1 MEWKRKL
8 SGLLAGAML
17 LGTLPTTALAWNAP
31 ESDSWN
37 AAGRDGI
44 AARFFVGSDTHIGRN
59 NDASSKL
66 KNALDAFNAVDPKA
80 DGVLLVGDVTNNGD
94 ESEYDSLMGIIGSSE
109 LGKANKVQL
118 SMGNHEYNQG
128 TMACFEEKTK
138 EKANQV
144 LYYGTDGTN
153 STNINNIS
161 SLAATVIKL
170 SAKNYVGDY
179 TEQYDMV
186 KTALET
192 STAKNANAPIIVM
205 GHHGIPN
212 TAYVTNEWKG
222 NYGEMLD
229 LFEQYP
235 QVIHI
240 SGHSHATLEDARS
253 IWQDDGYTAI
263 QDGTIGAYFE
273 NEKGKVNPDT
283 GADATRPAD
292 SEIASQAL
300 RIDVL
305 NDGTVKIYR
314 MNLTTGKYMYENEPW
329 TFTVNSSER
338 PYTSSRSSNAPNFAE
353 DAQVTASDP
362 STNEVTVQFPAASA
376 ASAANNDMVHA
387 YKIVM
392 TPQDGGSAVT
402 RTVFADYYEPQQ
414 KSNWSVKVN
423 GLSAGKTY
431 DVSVTA
437 LTSFESESNAITGTA
452 TTAEP
457 APYTTPQPDILNI
470 DYRTDS
476 NTDTNGHTLTVMG
489 NPQKITDETYGTVY
503 HFDGSKDGLR
513 YTMSAA
519 DYNKFK
525 NGYTMETLVKMYS
538 KGNPF
543 SNQESAGC
551 GFELNDD
558 GKTLEFWNRVG
569 GSYKKPTTD
578 ISSLKSG
585 WIHMMA
591 TFDGTETQLYVNGE
605 LKSTV
610 QGADSMTVPA
620 SGAQY
625 FYVGADTNGS
635 GAVQNP
641 MKCDVALA
649 RLYTGAMNA
658 EDVMKTYMAIQ
669 AGETPS
675 QPTVTVPTADMMD
688 VDFSDGT
695 AADRSATKN
704 TDKAVGSPVIQDD
717 ADLGKKVAAFNGSYD
732 AYMYPFDNTKYSK
745 MTNAVTIESV
755 FRYNEVPSSGEHD
768 IFSNQQGG
776 GIGLGLEKG
785 VLQFYCNINKSGGG
799 NSYVQPSAT
808 IEAGKW
814 YHAVGTFDGSKVR
827 LYLNGKKVS
836 EKDAGGST
844 VHWTT
849 DVSAQNF
856 VIGGDSD
863 SSNKAQFFSNGS
875 VSLARLYSTAMTT
888 EQVKK
893 AYAELDP
900 VMLQFDG
907 SLGSLALN
915 QECTVPTATASNGSA
930 VTVTV
935 TDPDGAAV
943 TLTNGKFT
951 PNKAGKYTFTYTTAD
966 GKKTQRIIHEAID
979 TANLP
984 VTLGLVAADQA
995 AAGGRFNVSVHLNR
1009 DSKLAVGKTE
1019 FDLAYD
1025 ANAVTYVGAENEKSG
1040 LTITD
1045 NGSGSLHMAY
1055 TGDVSTEAFGN
1066 YSATRLVKLTFAAK
1080 DTGEN
1085 KNAVFSFANVNI
1097 DASTGKKNAASKSIT
1112 IYGKSSLDLNGDGV
1126 IGVGDIALAQNDS
1139 QKKLIA
1145 AQAAIRPYK
1154 HVVMITMDGGGI
1166 CFRPDQMYY
1175 ATDGQTTLTNDA
1187 SIMAKRTNDYA
1198 MQLFNDYCATS
1209 YSAKSETPTISAQNY
1224 TSLLHGKEY
1233 ASAQKEYQ
1241 IDNTKT
1247 SVYYYPDFGK
1257 DTATYPSVFKALG
1270 TAFPNRANAAFAEW
1284 TQIVNG
1290 IIEPDAAVY
1299 THGSTHSGGDM
1310 QDVADYIRSDA
1321 FKSTAMVYMQS
1332 DEMDAAGHSKG
1343 YYTDYYYDTLKK
1355 FDGYFKSIMDALEE
1369 TGTKDETLVLFTADH
1384 GGTVNISSNGTV
1396 IGGSHGGKSNQE
1408 YDVQIALGGQTI
1420 DSGKRLTGGTNHDPA
1435 VIALTALGADVPS
1448 SMDGKADLLTQ
1459 ASLSQTE
1466 LTKKNR
1472 SIEKVTATAGTNVN
1486 AVELKLSNVQNDRTI
1501 NALDTVIDLNGRNV
1515 RSVQTEGTVLRQDTR
1530 NGKLYLTISYTKT
1543 PETLVRVNLDGAAKD
1558 VQVSA
1563 YMLGASDGKEIYGDL
1578 VTTEGTLTVK
1588 DNSSSSSSGSHSG
1601 SHSSGSNNSSNGSN
1615 NASNG
1620 SNTTPSDSKP
1630 TFSDVKDSD
1639 YFAPAVRWAVEK
1651 GITSGLT
1658 ETTFGKNAACTR
1670 AQIVTFLWRAAGS
1683 PKANTQRGFTDV
1695 ADSAYYTDAVAWAVE
1710 NGITDGTGSG
1720 RFAPDAACTRG
1731 QMAVLLYRYQHTPAV
1746 SGSNPFSDVRDS
1758 DYSANAVLWAY
1769 NTGVTAGT
1777 SASTFAPNQ
1786 ICTRSQMITFL
1797 YRLLNK

>member
-31 ESDSWN
+31 ESGSWS
-37 AAGRDGI
+37 AASRDGI

-66 KNALDAFNAVDPKA
+66 TNALSAFNTVDPKA

-94 ESEYDSLMGIIGSSE
+94 ESEYDSLMGIIDSSE
-109 LGKANKVQL
+109 LGQKGKVQL
-118 SMGNHEYNQG
+118 SMGNHEYNSG
-128 TMACFEEKTK
+128 DMARFEQKTK

-153 STNINNIS
+153 STDINSIS
-161 SLAATVIKL
+161 ALAATVIKL
-170 SAKNYVGDY
+170 SAKNYAGDY
-179 TEQYDMV
+179 TDQYDMV

-212 TAYVTNEWKG
+212 TAYVTNEW
-222 NYGEMLD
+222 YGSYGAILD
-229 LFEQYP
+229 LFKDCP

-253 IWQDDGYTAI
+253 IWQYNGYTAI

-273 NEKGKVNPDT
+273 NEKGKIDPDT

-329 TFTVNSSER
+329 TFTVNSTER
-338 PYTSSRSSNAPNFAE
+338 PYTSARQSETAPSFAE
-353 DAQVTASDP
+353 NAVVTADSVAN
-362 STNEVTVQFPAASA
+362 STSLTVHFPAAA
-376 ASAANNDMVHA
+376 AGSDSNADMIHE
-387 YKIVM
+387 YKI
-392 TPQDGGSAVT
+392 TLDPQNGGDTIT
-402 RTVFADYYEPQQ
+402 RRVFSDYYEKKQ
-414 KSNWSVKVN
+414 KSDWSVKINDLAANTAYNISVQAVT
-423 GLSAGKTY
+423 SFGKVSKTIFAA
-431 DVSVTA
+431 DSVT
-437 LTSFESESNAITGTA
+437 TG
-452 TTAEP
+452 EGYK
-457 APYTTPQPDILNI
+457 APYPAQAILDVDFSRN
-470 DYRTDS
+470 DGGKDAK
-476 NTDTNGHTLTVMG
+476 GHTQKTFG
-489 NPQKITDETYGTVY
+489 EPQFVQDETLGRTVAS
-503 HFDGSKDGLR
+503 FDGSDDGLR
-513 YTMSAA
+513 YAMTAE
-519 DYNKFK
+519 DYAKLEK
-525 NGYTMETLVKMYS
+525 NFTVELYYKPKDTVNNNPLGNTQSSGFCFEQKDGTNTLQFWAHIGGDYRKPETPVVKDSWNHIVGTY
-538 KGNPF
+538 
-543 SNQESAGC
+543 
-551 GFELNDD
+551 D
-558 GKTLEFWNRVG
+558 GKDVKIYL
-569 GSYKKPTTD
+569 
-578 ISSLKSG
+578 
-585 WIHMMA
+585 
-591 TFDGTETQLYVNGE
+591 NGE
-605 LKSTV
+605 LKDTV
-610 QGADSMTVPA
+610 SATGTLSVPPMYLFL
-620 SGAQY
+620 G
-625 FYVGADTNGS
+625 GDTKSNGELEYQ
-635 GAVQNP
+635 AN
-641 MKCDVALA
+641 CEIALA
-649 RLYTGAMNA
+649 RVYTGTMTAD
-658 EDVMKTYMAIQ
+658 DVKTAYQTASRT
-669 AGETPS
+669 GETPS

-695 AADRSATKN
+695 AADRSATAN

-732 AYMYPFDNTKYSK
+732 AYMYPFDDTKYSK
-745 MTNAVTIESV
+745 MTDAVTVESV
-755 FRYNEVPSSGEHD
+755 FRYNEVPSTGEHD

-785 VLQFYCNINKSGGG
+785 KLQFYCNINKSNGG
-799 NSYVQPSAT
+799 NGYVQPNAV

-827 LYLNGKKVS
+827 LYLNGKLVS

-856 VIGGDSD
+856 VIGGDSN
-863 SSNKAQFFSNGS
+863 SRGGAEYFSNGS
-875 VSLARLYSTAMTT
+875 VSLARLYSTAMTV

-907 SLGSLALN
+907 SLDSLALN

-943 TLTNGKFT
+943 TLMNGKFT

-966 GKKTQRIIHEAID
+966 GKKTQRIVHEAID

-1080 DTGEN
+1080 DTDES
-1085 KNAVFSFANVNI
+1085 KNAVFSFANVSI

-1112 IYGKSSLDLNGDGV
+1112 IYGKNSLDLNGDGV

-1175 ATDGQTTLTNDA
+1175 AANGQTTLTNDA

-1198 MQLFNDYCATS
+1198 MQLFNQYCATS

-1233 ASAQKEYQ
+1233 ETAQKEYQ

-1299 THGSTHSGGDM
+1299 THGSTHKGGDM
-1310 QDVADYIRSDA
+1310 QDVADYIRTDA

-1355 FDGYFKSIMDALEE
+1355 FDNYFKSIMDALEE

-1384 GGTVNISSNGTV
+1384 GGT

-1420 DSGKRLTGGTNHDPA
+1420 DSGKRLNGGTNHDPA
-1435 VIALTALGADVPS
+1435 VIALTALGADVPA
-1448 SMDGKADLLTQ
+1448 SMDGNADLLTQ

-1486 AVELKLSNVQNDRTI
+1486 AVELTLSNVQNGRTI

-1530 NGKLYLTISYTKT
+1530 NGKLYLTIAYTKT

-1558 VQVSA
+1558 VQVTE

-1578 VTTEGTLTVK
+1578 VSTEGTLTVK
-1588 DNSSSSSSGSHSG
+1588 DNSSSSGSHSG
-1601 SHSSGSNNSSNGSN
+1601 GHSSGSNNSSNGSN
-1615 NASNG
+1615 NASNS
-1620 SNTTPSDSKP
+1620 SNNTPSDSKP

-1746 SGSNPFSDVRDS
+1746 SGSNPFSDVKDS

-1786 ICTRSQMITFL
+1786 TCTRSQMITFL